1 MSYMTS
7 IHFLI
12 VLITVSLNAIYVA
25 AATLYER
32 YDGSYGS
39 CKGSNH
45 PYSYDFERWLLGLM
59 IIGG

>member
-1 MSYMTS
+1 M
-7 IHFLI
+7 
-12 VLITVSLNAIYVA
+12 LITVSLNAIYVA